1 MKSTFILTIAII
13 TIVFSVARTEEPTK
27 VNVNAFG
34 VQVGVNVNR
43 NHPQNHPFPHL
54 HLFAK
59 RSANNGDLKQEK
71 ISTKQPASK
80 SNTKVNVNA
89 FGVQVGVT
97 GDGHHHVKYHPLSL
111 LHLFG
116 KSSAKPQTKVVVEAG
131 SEAVVGV
138 SGEDNYQ
145 KMEKNSTKQPSN
157 KKNTVVNVNAFG
169 VQVGV
174 NVDKDQHHH
183 HPLSLLYL
191 AKRPTKIKVKAGSE
205 AVVRVGEKIEKI
217 STKQSPSKKNT
228 KVNVN
233 AFGVQVGVNVDG
245 NHSHHY
251 HPLSI
256 LNLFRNSATPQTKVG
271 VKVESGAIVGAT
283 H

>member
-13 TIVFSVARTEEPTK
+13 TIVVSVARTEKPTK

-59 RSANNGDLKQEK
+59 RSANNGNLKQEK

-80 SNTKVNVNA
+80 SSTKVNVNA

-97 GDGHHHVKYHPLSL
+97 GDGHHHVKYNPHSL
-111 LHLFG
+111 LHLFR
-116 KSSAKPQTKVVVEAG
+116 KRSAKPQTKVVVE
-131 SEAVVGV
+131 
-138 SGEDNYQ
+138 
-145 KMEKNSTKQPSN
+145 
-157 KKNTVVNVNAFG
+157 
-169 VQVGV
+169 
-174 NVDKDQHHH
+174 
-183 HPLSLLYL
+183 
-191 AKRPTKIKVKAGSE
+191 AGSE